1 MSITGSLA
9 DFSLP
14 EIFQFIERGQKTGLL
29 TLYALPE
36 SQAAQPSVHYIWVS
50 KGSIVA
56 AANQLNHQ
64 GLVALIDQ
72 YSWVSNRVITK
83 LAQFCP
89 VNKPLGLYLK
99 SQGVLQAEQLE
110 HLFQVQVVQQV
121 CAVFQLKDAQFKFD
135 QDMPLPMQEMTGL
148 SVPAEILKVMLQKLV
163 WMQKLF
169 KERNQQRERSELG
182 NYSENFC
189 TQLGCI
195 LDIAFFHSLNFS
207 LFDTSN
213 SFSKLSQVFDLC
225 DRPYDLPKSRKAKVS
240 CSTGK

>member
-14 EIFQFIERGQKTGLL
+14 EIFRFIERGQKTGLL

-36 SQAAQPSVHYIWVS
+36 SQATQPSVHYIWVS

-89 VNKPLGLYLK
+89 TNKPLGLYLK
-99 SQGVLQAEQLE
+99 SQGALQAEQLE

-135 QDMPLPMQEMTGL
+135 QNMPLPMQEMTGL
-148 SVPAEILKVMLQKLV
+148 SVPAEVLKGMLQKLV

-169 KERNQQRERSELG
+169 KERKQQQEKKRIR
-182 NYSENFC
+182 
-189 TQLGCI
+189 QL
-195 LDIAFFHSLNFS
+195 L
-207 LFDTSN
+207 
-213 SFSKLSQVFDLC
+213 
-225 DRPYDLPKSRKAKVS
+225 
-240 CSTGK
+240 